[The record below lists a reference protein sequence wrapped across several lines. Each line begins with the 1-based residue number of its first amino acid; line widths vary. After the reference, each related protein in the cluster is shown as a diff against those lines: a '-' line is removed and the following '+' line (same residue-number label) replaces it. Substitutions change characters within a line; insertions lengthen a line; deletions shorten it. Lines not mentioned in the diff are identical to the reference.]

1 MGLTKYELIPILC
14 GIVVCIYCLDHVF
27 LHGKSRNQRFVEKAK
42 KLGCQTK
49 GRSIATKIQP
59 GNAYSGAKS
68 DDRFPK
74 LYVTYEYWVDGK
86 RYITE
91 LYYIWYPGELS
102 LYSDTD
108 EITIYYDK
116 NRPSKCVSAGE
127 ATKQEQQ
134 KNGCVLTIF
143 ITLCTIKIVYEILEH
158 FF

>member
-27 LHGKSRNQRFVEKAK
+27 LNGKSRNQRFVENAK
-42 KLGCQTK
+42 KSGCKTK
-49 GRSIATKIQP
+49 GRCIATKMQP
-59 GNAYSGAKS
+59 GNCYSGAND

-74 LYVTYEYWVDGK
+74 LNCTYEYWVDGK

-91 LYYIWYPGELS
+91 LYYICYPGES
-102 LYSDTD
+102 RENTD